1 MGRVTLSLCSKKE
14 IEKYHLISGGSEDVK
29 ICYLI
34 LKIEKFFSFP
44 EVYIYMQK
52 GLHIWPGTR
61 GYTHASQ
68 GQSPSNEIAFFS
80 FSLFCDI
87 FFSLLTYLIML

>member
-1 MGRVTLSLCSKKE
+1 MERSKRKLKSVT
-14 IEKYHLISGGSEDVK
+14 GGSEEEK
-29 ICYLI
+29 NRFLI